1 MRSADDPPDPGGPG
15 AIDEGERRH
24 NWHVD
29 PHVKVLDDRVV
40 ERAQLRGLDAIV
52 YAPHFTRLP
61 SIRHRA
67 DAYSSDD
74 LRVIPAREIFTGS
87 WRNRRHLLAIGLEE
101 PVPDFITLDAAIAAC
116 ERQGAAVVVPH
127 PGFATVSLGR
137 REIERHREAI
147 DAVEVYNPKHLPH
160 HNRRAGRLADRI
172 ERPVVASSY
181 AHLRGTVGEVWTT
194 FEEPVE
200 DAATLAEALRSGA
213 RRTVGHRPGVGHRAR
228 CLAEVAHLGW
238 ENSWEKLDRVVLSG
252 MEPTHP
258 HHAAY
263 GSEFD
268 DVACY

>member
-1 MRSADDPPDPGGPG
+1 MLSGEPGDHGGARGSNDGPG
-15 AIDEGERRH
+15 TDGWR
-24 NWHVD
+24 VD
-29 PHVKVLDDRVV
+29 PHVKVLDERVV
-40 ERAQLRGLDAIV
+40 ERARLLGLDAIV

-67 DAYSSDD
+67 GAYSSDD
-74 LRVIPAREIFTGS
+74 LRVIPAREIFTGT

-101 PVPDFITLDAAIAAC
+101 PVPDFITLEAAIDAC

-137 REIERHREAI
+137 RAIEAHRDAI

-160 HNRRAGRLADRI
+160 HNRRAARIADHTAA
-172 ERPVVASSY
+172 PVIASSY

-194 FEEPVE
+194 FDDPLP
-200 DAATLAEALRSGA
+200 DAESLAAALRSGA
-213 RRTVGHRPGVGHRAR
+213 HRTVGHRPGVGHRAR
-228 CLAEVAHLGW
+228 CLAEFAHLGW
-238 ENSWEKLDRVVLSG
+238 ENSWEKFDRVVRSG

-258 HHAAY
+258 NHAAY
-263 GSEFD
+263 GGEFD